1 MAQVRLNEDTQ
12 ARLRHLAKETGRTMS
27 FYIREAVEAHLED
40 MEDIYLAEKVSED
53 IRAGKSELID
63 WEDVKKEFNL

>member
-40 MEDIYLAEKVSED
+40 MEDIYLAS
-53 IRAGKSELID
+53 
-63 WEDVKKEFNL
+63 